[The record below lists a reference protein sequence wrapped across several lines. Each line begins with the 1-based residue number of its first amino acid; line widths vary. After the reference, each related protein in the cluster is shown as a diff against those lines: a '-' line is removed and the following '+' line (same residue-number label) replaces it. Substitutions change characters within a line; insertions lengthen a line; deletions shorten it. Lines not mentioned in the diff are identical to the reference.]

1 MDVSTAVERVRAR
14 LAKQL
19 NLATTSSTSASSS
32 ADESPEPPLDAGG
45 GGFEL
50 VTLQEWI
57 RKEGGGAGGGDVVK
71 CGGCEAPFLRGDE
84 ASICIACGSQ
94 RLTKLNN
101 SYNNNASTKL
111 DYKLS
116 IAFSRFLETI
126 HRSIEVGG
134 SMNHQIS
141 MDSSSADQASATTTS
156 KPPLQVASS
165 IPSNPVPELSRKSL
179 SALGRNTMVSPRS
192 RQNSSGQ
199 NSSLDERMKFSSS
212 STMDV
217 MANDFDDSLG
227 TQEEDKATD
236 TIFQKTEMLALSQ
249 GGGDQGTHQ
258 DVRFLENLE
267 GSNQASGST
276 ADFSFKAGAEAAD
289 DWGFVMSS
297 EVQPAGLVE
306 DDYSRPNNL
315 QKGVE
320 TEDLSATT
328 HNPEYDLSFFDT
340 LGVGSLKKE
349 VSAREIEAG
358 RNFWDDHT
366 EVQNLKTE
374 ESRRAMDRFA
384 SDASAFTTLSDSGSD
399 SGYNS
404 SEIPG
409 KRHMEPLVEVGGN
422 DMVAIDTLPIDTF
435 NKILISPESQ
445 LGNLQTGPM
454 PWASDPFSI
463 AGDIVDLFPLPLES
477 SNPTTNAP
485 NTVAVN
491 EASQPQLAVLAMD
504 DSEEWGDDDDFIWSQ
519 AEPAQQAIPRPN
531 DEVSLHEL
539 SGAPTSV
546 TKIQSSANES
556 WQGED
561 FLFDE
566 SQIGILI
573 SSTTRGSTSPNDTA
587 TKSFPIIGE
596 QLLLEDDNVFKNHL
610 ESVSVTKSETDSSL
624 VDQNGELL
632 NEFPSVTYQ
641 GEQQAS
647 HEESRLPEVFLVS
660 PAQPEEGH
668 RKPPG
673 SLSQSLSISNEVGLG
688 SLPFSTGDALFEDD
702 DIFKSLHVRSASYG
716 KAETKASPVDQ
727 NADSFKRSVSFGN
740 LQLPTT
746 QGDAVEDLL
755 SSLKLNSAPSNR
767 FAIKSITADQGD
779 GTDASK
785 RSLPRSISFGEI
797 NLEPDHQGEDMYDF
811 FPIQSHA
818 AKRNPMPENSS
829 GMTDHS
835 PSFTEQVPSQLGT
848 SMQVS
853 IGSSPSKDPFSF
865 IQASTVQ
872 SATTQPIV
880 SSVQDVINSN
890 DDDDDD
896 FEWKSAD
903 IPYVNASLVETQVAA
918 SPQTSRANG
927 NLFQWAHLSPL
938 SFSDPITSTSNP
950 STNGSRSHVFPLQG
964 GALVESPALSQIQT
978 ISSSRDAVPLSSK
991 VILNG
996 GWSVTAESSVSVDS
1010 FPLPQSMGLPSEHV
1024 YDSDDE
1030 FSDFVSPPPPPPPPS
1045 WRSLHPTT
1053 KAPLDMSWFEEQSQP
1068 SSKEGRDSGL
1078 FGDLMGIGF
1087 ANT

>member
-1 MDVSTAVERVRAR
+1 
-14 LAKQL
+14 
-19 NLATTSSTSASSS
+19 
-32 ADESPEPPLDAGG
+32 
-45 GGFEL
+45 
-50 VTLQEWI
+50 LQ
-57 RKEGGGAGGGDVVK
+57 
-71 CGGCEAPFLRGDE
+71 
-84 ASICIACGSQ
+84 
-94 RLTKLNN
+94 
-101 SYNNNASTKL
+101 
-111 DYKLS
+111 
-116 IAFSRFLETI
+116 
-126 HRSIEVGG
+126 
-134 SMNHQIS
+134 
-141 MDSSSADQASATTTS
+141 
-156 KPPLQVASS
+156 
-165 IPSNPVPELSRKSL
+165 
-179 SALGRNTMVSPRS
+179 
-192 RQNSSGQ
+192 
-199 NSSLDERMKFSSS
+199 
-212 STMDV
+212 
-217 MANDFDDSLG
+217 
-227 TQEEDKATD
+227 
-236 TIFQKTEMLALSQ
+236 
-249 GGGDQGTHQ
+249 
-258 DVRFLENLE
+258 
-267 GSNQASGST
+267 
-276 ADFSFKAGAEAAD
+276 
-289 DWGFVMSS
+289 
-297 EVQPAGLVE
+297 
-306 DDYSRPNNL
+306 
-315 QKGVE
+315 
-320 TEDLSATT
+320 
-328 HNPEYDLSFFDT
+328 
-340 LGVGSLKKE
+340 
-349 VSAREIEAG
+349 
-358 RNFWDDHT
+358 
-366 EVQNLKTE
+366 
-374 ESRRAMDRFA
+374 
-384 SDASAFTTLSDSGSD
+384 
-399 SGYNS
+399 
-404 SEIPG
+404 
-409 KRHMEPLVEVGGN
+409 
-422 DMVAIDTLPIDTF
+422 
-435 NKILISPESQ
+435 
-445 LGNLQTGPM
+445 
-454 PWASDPFSI
+454 
-463 AGDIVDLFPLPLES
+463 
-477 SNPTTNAP
+477 
-485 NTVAVN
+485 VAVN

-1053 KAPLDMSWFEEQSQP
+1053 KAPLDMYVCSPIYLMSIPCFRLCQCLSLVSRCVGFFGFSSGSVSQMGLDHFHCSIITSFETNL
-1068 SSKEGRDSGL
+1068 KFWG
-1078 FGDLMGIGF
+1078 
-1087 ANT
+1087 

>member
-797 NLEPDHQGEDMYDF
+797 NLEPDHQ
-811 FPIQSHA
+811 
-818 AKRNPMPENSS
+818 
-829 GMTDHS
+829 DHS

-1010 FPLPQSMGLPSEHV
+1010 FPLPQSMGLHSEHV

>member
-1 MDVSTAVERVRAR
+1 LTLIDP
-14 LAKQL
+14 L
-19 NLATTSSTSASSS
+19 NNLFCRFSS
-32 ADESPEPPLDAGG
+32 A
-45 GGFEL
+45 
-50 VTLQEWI
+50 LQ
-57 RKEGGGAGGGDVVK
+57 
-71 CGGCEAPFLRGDE
+71 
-84 ASICIACGSQ
+84 
-94 RLTKLNN
+94 
-101 SYNNNASTKL
+101 
-111 DYKLS
+111 
-116 IAFSRFLETI
+116 
-126 HRSIEVGG
+126 
-134 SMNHQIS
+134 
-141 MDSSSADQASATTTS
+141 
-156 KPPLQVASS
+156 
-165 IPSNPVPELSRKSL
+165 
-179 SALGRNTMVSPRS
+179 
-192 RQNSSGQ
+192 
-199 NSSLDERMKFSSS
+199 
-212 STMDV
+212 
-217 MANDFDDSLG
+217 
-227 TQEEDKATD
+227 
-236 TIFQKTEMLALSQ
+236 
-249 GGGDQGTHQ
+249 
-258 DVRFLENLE
+258 
-267 GSNQASGST
+267 
-276 ADFSFKAGAEAAD
+276 
-289 DWGFVMSS
+289 
-297 EVQPAGLVE
+297 
-306 DDYSRPNNL
+306 
-315 QKGVE
+315 
-320 TEDLSATT
+320 
-328 HNPEYDLSFFDT
+328 
-340 LGVGSLKKE
+340 
-349 VSAREIEAG
+349 
-358 RNFWDDHT
+358 
-366 EVQNLKTE
+366 
-374 ESRRAMDRFA
+374 
-384 SDASAFTTLSDSGSD
+384 
-399 SGYNS
+399 
-404 SEIPG
+404 
-409 KRHMEPLVEVGGN
+409 
-422 DMVAIDTLPIDTF
+422 
-435 NKILISPESQ
+435 
-445 LGNLQTGPM
+445 
-454 PWASDPFSI
+454 
-463 AGDIVDLFPLPLES
+463 
-477 SNPTTNAP
+477 
-485 NTVAVN
+485 VAVN
-491 EASQPQLAVLAMD
+491 EASQPQLTDLAMD

-519 AEPAQQAIPRPN
+519 AEPAQQASPRPN
-531 DEVSLHEL
+531 DEDPLHEL

-587 TKSFPIIGE
+587 TKSFPFIGE
-596 QLLLEDDNVFKNHL
+596 RLLLEDDNVFKNHL
-610 ESVSVTKSETDSSL
+610 ESVSVIKSETDSSL
-624 VDQNGELL
+624 VDPNGELL
-632 NEFPSVTYQ
+632 NGFPSVTYQ
-641 GEQQAS
+641 GEQQAR

-673 SLSQSLSISNEVGLG
+673 SLSQSLSFSNEVGLG

-746 QGDAVEDLL
+746 TQGDAVEDLL
-755 SSLKLNSAPSNR
+755 CSLKLNSAPSNR

-779 GTDASK
+779 GSDASK
-785 RSLPRSISFGEI
+785 CSLPRSISFGEI

-811 FPIQSHA
+811 FPIQSGA

-880 SSVQDVINSN
+880 SSVQDVIHSN
-890 DDDDDD
+890 DDDNDDD

-927 NLFQWAHLSPL
+927 NLIQWACLSPL

-950 STNGSRSHVFPLQG
+950 SSNGSQLHVFPLQG
-964 GALVESPALSQIQT
+964 RALVESPALSQIQT
-978 ISSSRDAVPLSSK
+978 ISSSRDAGSSSSK
-991 VILNG
+991 IILNG

-1010 FPLPQSMGLPSEHV
+1010 FPLPQSMGLPTEHV

-1030 FSDFVSPPPPPPPPS
+1030 FSDFVSPPPPPPPS

>member
-1 MDVSTAVERVRAR
+1 MDIPTAVERVRAR

-19 NLATTSSTSASSS
+19 NLATTSSTSAPSS
-32 ADESPEPPLDAGG
+32 ADESLEPPPDAGG

-57 RKEGGGAGGGDVVK
+57 RKEGAGAGGGDAVK
-71 CGGCEAPFLRGDE
+71 CGRCEAPFLRGDE
-84 ASICIACGSQ
+84 ASICIACGSR
-94 RLTKLNN
+94 RLTKLDN
-101 SYNNNASTKL
+101 SYNNNATTKL

-141 MDSSSADQASATTTS
+141 VDSSSADQASATTTS
-156 KPPLQVASS
+156 NPPLQVASL

-179 SALGRNTMVSPRS
+179 SALGRNAMVSPRS

-199 NSSLDERMKFSSS
+199 NSSVDERMKFSTS

-217 MANDFDDSLG
+217 TANDFDDFLG
-227 TQEEDKATD
+227 TPEEDKATD
-236 TIFQKTEMLALSQ
+236 TIFQKTELLALSQ
-249 GGGDQGTHQ
+249 GGGDQGTDQ

-276 ADFSFKAGAEAAD
+276 ADLSFKAEAEAD
-289 DWGFVMSS
+289 DEWGFVMSS

-328 HNPEYDLSFFDT
+328 HSPEYDLSFFDT
-340 LGVGSLKKE
+340 LGVGSSKKE
-349 VSAREIEAG
+349 ASAREIEAG

-366 EVQNLKTE
+366 EVQNLKMQ
-374 ESRRAMDRFA
+374 ESGTAMDRFA

-404 SEIPG
+404 SETVPG
-409 KRHMEPLVEVGGN
+409 KRHMEPLVEVGGD

-435 NKILISPESQ
+435 DKILISPESQ

-454 PWASDPFSI
+454 PWASDPFSG

-491 EASQPQLAVLAMD
+491 EASQPQLTDLAMD

-519 AEPAQQAIPRPN
+519 AEPAQQASPRPN
-531 DEVSLHEL
+531 DEDPLHEL

-587 TKSFPIIGE
+587 TKSFPFIGE
-596 QLLLEDDNVFKNHL
+596 RLLLEDDNVFKNHL
-610 ESVSVTKSETDSSL
+610 ESVSVIKSETDSSL
-624 VDQNGELL
+624 VDPNGELL
-632 NEFPSVTYQ
+632 NGFPSVTYQ
-641 GEQQAS
+641 GEQQAR

-673 SLSQSLSISNEVGLG
+673 SLSQSLSFSNEVGLG

-746 QGDAVEDLL
+746 TQGDAVEDLL
-755 SSLKLNSAPSNR
+755 CSLKLNSAPSNR

-779 GTDASK
+779 GSDASK
-785 RSLPRSISFGEI
+785 CSLPRSISFGEI
-797 NLEPDHQGEDMYDF
+797 NLEPDHQ
-811 FPIQSHA
+811 
-818 AKRNPMPENSS
+818 
-829 GMTDHS
+829 
-835 PSFTEQVPSQLGT
+835 
-848 SMQVS
+848 
-853 IGSSPSKDPFSF
+853 
-865 IQASTVQ
+865 
-872 SATTQPIV
+872 
-880 SSVQDVINSN
+880 VQDVIHSN
-890 DDDDDD
+890 DDDNDDD

-927 NLFQWAHLSPL
+927 NLIQWACLSPL

-950 STNGSRSHVFPLQG
+950 SSNGSQLHVFPLQG
-964 GALVESPALSQIQT
+964 RALVESPALSQIQT
-978 ISSSRDAVPLSSK
+978 ISSSRDAGSSSSK
-991 VILNG
+991 IILNG

-1010 FPLPQSMGLPSEHV
+1010 FPLPQSMGLPTEHV

-1030 FSDFVSPPPPPPPPS
+1030 FSDFVSPPPPPPPS

>member
-32 ADESPEPPLDAGG
+32 ADESPELPPDAGG

-101 SYNNNASTKL
+101 SYNNNATTKL

-141 MDSSSADQASATTTS
+141 VDSSSADQAAATSTS

-179 SALGRNTMVSPRS
+179 SAHGRNAMLSPRS

-217 MANDFDDSLG
+217 TANDFDDSLG

-249 GGGDQGTHQ
+249 GGGDQGTDQ

-276 ADFSFKAGAEAAD
+276 ADFSFKAEAEADD
-289 DWGFVMSS
+289 DWGFVTSS

-366 EVQNLKTE
+366 EVQNLKTQ
-374 ESRRAMDRFA
+374 ESRTGMDRFA
-384 SDASAFTTLSDSGSD
+384 SDASVFTTLSDSTSD

-404 SEIPG
+404 SETVPG
-409 KRHMEPLVEVGGN
+409 KRHMEPLVEVGGD

-435 NKILISPESQ
+435 DKILISPESQ

-454 PWASDPFSI
+454 PWASDPFSS

-485 NTVAVN
+485 DTVAVN
-491 EASQPQLAVLAMD
+491 EASQPQLADLAMD

-519 AEPAQQAIPRPN
+519 AEPAQQASPRPN
-531 DEVSLHEL
+531 DEDSLHEL

-556 WQGED
+556 WQEED
-561 FLFDE
+561 FIFDE

-596 QLLLEDDNVFKNHL
+596 RLLLEDDNVFKNHL

-632 NEFPSVTYQ
+632 NGFPSVTYQ
-641 GEQQAS
+641 GEQQAG
-647 HEESRLPEVFLVS
+647 HEESRLPEVFLVK

-673 SLSQSLSISNEVGLG
+673 SLSQSLSFSNEVGLG

-746 QGDAVEDLL
+746 TQGDAVEDLL
-755 SSLKLNSAPSNR
+755 SSLKQNSAPSNR

-779 GTDASK
+779 GSDASK
-785 RSLPRSISFGEI
+785 CSLPRSISFGEI
-797 NLEPDHQGEDMYDF
+797 NLEPDHQ
-811 FPIQSHA
+811 
-818 AKRNPMPENSS
+818 
-829 GMTDHS
+829 
-835 PSFTEQVPSQLGT
+835 
-848 SMQVS
+848 
-853 IGSSPSKDPFSF
+853 
-865 IQASTVQ
+865 
-872 SATTQPIV
+872 
-880 SSVQDVINSN
+880 VQDVINSN

-950 STNGSRSHVFPLQG
+950 LSNGSRSHVFPLQG
-964 GALVESPALSQIQT
+964 GALVESPALLQTQT
-978 ISSSRDAVPLSSK
+978 ISSSRDAVPSSSK

-996 GWSVTAESSVSVDS
+996 GLSVTAEASVSVDS

>member
-1 MDVSTAVERVRAR
+1 M
-14 LAKQL
+14 Q
-19 NLATTSSTSASSS
+19 
-32 ADESPEPPLDAGG
+32 
-45 GGFEL
+45 
-50 VTLQEWI
+50 
-57 RKEGGGAGGGDVVK
+57 
-71 CGGCEAPFLRGDE
+71 
-84 ASICIACGSQ
+84 
-94 RLTKLNN
+94 
-101 SYNNNASTKL
+101 
-111 DYKLS
+111 
-116 IAFSRFLETI
+116 
-126 HRSIEVGG
+126 
-134 SMNHQIS
+134 
-141 MDSSSADQASATTTS
+141 
-156 KPPLQVASS
+156 
-165 IPSNPVPELSRKSL
+165 
-179 SALGRNTMVSPRS
+179 
-192 RQNSSGQ
+192 
-199 NSSLDERMKFSSS
+199 
-212 STMDV
+212 
-217 MANDFDDSLG
+217 
-227 TQEEDKATD
+227 
-236 TIFQKTEMLALSQ
+236 
-249 GGGDQGTHQ
+249 
-258 DVRFLENLE
+258 
-267 GSNQASGST
+267 
-276 ADFSFKAGAEAAD
+276 
-289 DWGFVMSS
+289 
-297 EVQPAGLVE
+297 
-306 DDYSRPNNL
+306 
-315 QKGVE
+315 
-320 TEDLSATT
+320 
-328 HNPEYDLSFFDT
+328 
-340 LGVGSLKKE
+340 
-349 VSAREIEAG
+349 
-358 RNFWDDHT
+358 
-366 EVQNLKTE
+366 
-374 ESRRAMDRFA
+374 
-384 SDASAFTTLSDSGSD
+384 
-399 SGYNS
+399 
-404 SEIPG
+404 
-409 KRHMEPLVEVGGN
+409 
-422 DMVAIDTLPIDTF
+422 
-435 NKILISPESQ
+435 
-445 LGNLQTGPM
+445 
-454 PWASDPFSI
+454 
-463 AGDIVDLFPLPLES
+463 
-477 SNPTTNAP
+477 
-485 NTVAVN
+485 VAVN
-491 EASQPQLAVLAMD
+491 EASQPQLADLALD

-519 AEPAQQAIPRPN
+519 AEPAQQASPRPN
-531 DEVSLHEL
+531 DEDSLHEL
-539 SGAPTSV
+539 SGASTSV
-546 TKIQSSANES
+546 TKIQFSANES

-573 SSTTRGSTSPNDTA
+573 SSTTRGSTSPYDTA

-596 QLLLEDDNVFKNHL
+596 RLLLEDDNVFKNHL

-632 NEFPSVTYQ
+632 NGFPSVTYQ
-641 GEQQAS
+641 GEQEAS

-673 SLSQSLSISNEVGLG
+673 SLSQSLSFSNEVGLG

-767 FAIKSITADQGD
+767 FAIKSITADQGE
-779 GTDASK
+779 GSDASK
-785 RSLPRSISFGEI
+785 RSLPRSISFGEL

-811 FPIQSHA
+811 FPIQSRA

-835 PSFTEQVPSQLGT
+835 LSFTEQVPSQLGT

-890 DDDDDD
+890 DDDDD

-927 NLFQWAHLSPL
+927 NLFQWPHLSPL

-950 STNGSRSHVFPLQG
+950 SSNGSQSHVFPLQG
-964 GALVESPALSQIQT
+964 GALVDSPALLQNQT
-978 ISSSRDAVPLSSK
+978 ISSIRDAVPSSSK

-1010 FPLPQSMGLPSEHV
+1010 FPLPQSMGLPNEHV

-1053 KAPLDMSWFEEQSQP
+1053 KAPLDTYVCSPIYLMSIPSLGFGLCQCLSLVSRCVGFFGFSSGSVSQMDWITFTVQLLLHL
-1068 SSKEGRDSGL
+1068 R
-1078 FGDLMGIGF
+1078 
-1087 ANT
+1087 

>member
-1 MDVSTAVERVRAR
+1 
-14 LAKQL
+14 
-19 NLATTSSTSASSS
+19 
-32 ADESPEPPLDAGG
+32 
-45 GGFEL
+45 
-50 VTLQEWI
+50 LQ
-57 RKEGGGAGGGDVVK
+57 
-71 CGGCEAPFLRGDE
+71 
-84 ASICIACGSQ
+84 
-94 RLTKLNN
+94 
-101 SYNNNASTKL
+101 
-111 DYKLS
+111 
-116 IAFSRFLETI
+116 
-126 HRSIEVGG
+126 
-134 SMNHQIS
+134 
-141 MDSSSADQASATTTS
+141 
-156 KPPLQVASS
+156 
-165 IPSNPVPELSRKSL
+165 
-179 SALGRNTMVSPRS
+179 
-192 RQNSSGQ
+192 
-199 NSSLDERMKFSSS
+199 
-212 STMDV
+212 
-217 MANDFDDSLG
+217 
-227 TQEEDKATD
+227 
-236 TIFQKTEMLALSQ
+236 
-249 GGGDQGTHQ
+249 
-258 DVRFLENLE
+258 
-267 GSNQASGST
+267 
-276 ADFSFKAGAEAAD
+276 
-289 DWGFVMSS
+289 
-297 EVQPAGLVE
+297 
-306 DDYSRPNNL
+306 
-315 QKGVE
+315 
-320 TEDLSATT
+320 
-328 HNPEYDLSFFDT
+328 
-340 LGVGSLKKE
+340 
-349 VSAREIEAG
+349 
-358 RNFWDDHT
+358 
-366 EVQNLKTE
+366 
-374 ESRRAMDRFA
+374 
-384 SDASAFTTLSDSGSD
+384 
-399 SGYNS
+399 
-404 SEIPG
+404 
-409 KRHMEPLVEVGGN
+409 
-422 DMVAIDTLPIDTF
+422 
-435 NKILISPESQ
+435 
-445 LGNLQTGPM
+445 
-454 PWASDPFSI
+454 
-463 AGDIVDLFPLPLES
+463 
-477 SNPTTNAP
+477 
-485 NTVAVN
+485 VAVN
-491 EASQPQLAVLAMD
+491 EASQPQLADLALD

-519 AEPAQQAIPRPN
+519 AEPAQQASPRPN
-531 DEVSLHEL
+531 DEDSLHEL
-539 SGAPTSV
+539 SGASTSV
-546 TKIQSSANES
+546 TKIQFSANES

-573 SSTTRGSTSPNDTA
+573 SSTTRGSTSPYDTA

-596 QLLLEDDNVFKNHL
+596 RLLLEDDNVFKNHL

-632 NEFPSVTYQ
+632 NGFPSVTYQ
-641 GEQQAS
+641 GEQEAS

-673 SLSQSLSISNEVGLG
+673 SLSQSLSFSNEVGLG

-767 FAIKSITADQGD
+767 FAIKSITADQGE
-779 GTDASK
+779 GSDASK
-785 RSLPRSISFGEI
+785 RSLPRSISFGEL

-811 FPIQSHA
+811 FPIQSRA

-835 PSFTEQVPSQLGT
+835 LSFTEQVPSQLGT

-890 DDDDDD
+890 DDDDD

-927 NLFQWAHLSPL
+927 NLFQWPHLSPL

-950 STNGSRSHVFPLQG
+950 SSNGSQSHVFPLQG
-964 GALVESPALSQIQT
+964 GALVDSPALLQNQT
-978 ISSSRDAVPLSSK
+978 ISSIRDAVPSSSK

-1010 FPLPQSMGLPSEHV
+1010 FPLPQSMGLPNEHV

-1053 KAPLDMSWFEEQSQP
+1053 KAPLDTYVCSPIYLMSIPSLGFGLCQCLSLVSRCVGFFGFSSGSVSQMDWITFTVQLLLHL
-1068 SSKEGRDSGL
+1068 R
-1078 FGDLMGIGF
+1078 
-1087 ANT
+1087 

>member
-1 MDVSTAVERVRAR
+1 M
-14 LAKQL
+14 Q
-19 NLATTSSTSASSS
+19 
-32 ADESPEPPLDAGG
+32 
-45 GGFEL
+45 
-50 VTLQEWI
+50 
-57 RKEGGGAGGGDVVK
+57 
-71 CGGCEAPFLRGDE
+71 
-84 ASICIACGSQ
+84 
-94 RLTKLNN
+94 
-101 SYNNNASTKL
+101 
-111 DYKLS
+111 
-116 IAFSRFLETI
+116 
-126 HRSIEVGG
+126 
-134 SMNHQIS
+134 
-141 MDSSSADQASATTTS
+141 
-156 KPPLQVASS
+156 
-165 IPSNPVPELSRKSL
+165 
-179 SALGRNTMVSPRS
+179 
-192 RQNSSGQ
+192 
-199 NSSLDERMKFSSS
+199 
-212 STMDV
+212 
-217 MANDFDDSLG
+217 
-227 TQEEDKATD
+227 
-236 TIFQKTEMLALSQ
+236 
-249 GGGDQGTHQ
+249 
-258 DVRFLENLE
+258 
-267 GSNQASGST
+267 
-276 ADFSFKAGAEAAD
+276 
-289 DWGFVMSS
+289 
-297 EVQPAGLVE
+297 
-306 DDYSRPNNL
+306 
-315 QKGVE
+315 
-320 TEDLSATT
+320 
-328 HNPEYDLSFFDT
+328 
-340 LGVGSLKKE
+340 
-349 VSAREIEAG
+349 
-358 RNFWDDHT
+358 
-366 EVQNLKTE
+366 
-374 ESRRAMDRFA
+374 
-384 SDASAFTTLSDSGSD
+384 
-399 SGYNS
+399 
-404 SEIPG
+404 
-409 KRHMEPLVEVGGN
+409 
-422 DMVAIDTLPIDTF
+422 
-435 NKILISPESQ
+435 
-445 LGNLQTGPM
+445 
-454 PWASDPFSI
+454 
-463 AGDIVDLFPLPLES
+463 
-477 SNPTTNAP
+477 
-485 NTVAVN
+485 VAVN

-1010 FPLPQSMGLPSEHV
+1010 FPLPQSMGLHSEHV

-1053 KAPLDMSWFEEQSQP
+1053 KAPLDMYVCSPIYLMSIPCFRLCQCLSLVSRCVGFFGFSSGSVSQMGLDHFHCSIITSFETNL
-1068 SSKEGRDSGL
+1068 KFWG
-1078 FGDLMGIGF
+1078 
-1087 ANT
+1087 

>member
-1 MDVSTAVERVRAR
+1 
-14 LAKQL
+14 
-19 NLATTSSTSASSS
+19 
-32 ADESPEPPLDAGG
+32 
-45 GGFEL
+45 
-50 VTLQEWI
+50 LQ
-57 RKEGGGAGGGDVVK
+57 
-71 CGGCEAPFLRGDE
+71 
-84 ASICIACGSQ
+84 
-94 RLTKLNN
+94 
-101 SYNNNASTKL
+101 
-111 DYKLS
+111 
-116 IAFSRFLETI
+116 
-126 HRSIEVGG
+126 
-134 SMNHQIS
+134 
-141 MDSSSADQASATTTS
+141 
-156 KPPLQVASS
+156 
-165 IPSNPVPELSRKSL
+165 
-179 SALGRNTMVSPRS
+179 
-192 RQNSSGQ
+192 
-199 NSSLDERMKFSSS
+199 
-212 STMDV
+212 
-217 MANDFDDSLG
+217 
-227 TQEEDKATD
+227 
-236 TIFQKTEMLALSQ
+236 
-249 GGGDQGTHQ
+249 
-258 DVRFLENLE
+258 
-267 GSNQASGST
+267 
-276 ADFSFKAGAEAAD
+276 
-289 DWGFVMSS
+289 
-297 EVQPAGLVE
+297 
-306 DDYSRPNNL
+306 
-315 QKGVE
+315 
-320 TEDLSATT
+320 
-328 HNPEYDLSFFDT
+328 
-340 LGVGSLKKE
+340 
-349 VSAREIEAG
+349 
-358 RNFWDDHT
+358 
-366 EVQNLKTE
+366 
-374 ESRRAMDRFA
+374 
-384 SDASAFTTLSDSGSD
+384 
-399 SGYNS
+399 
-404 SEIPG
+404 
-409 KRHMEPLVEVGGN
+409 
-422 DMVAIDTLPIDTF
+422 
-435 NKILISPESQ
+435 
-445 LGNLQTGPM
+445 
-454 PWASDPFSI
+454 
-463 AGDIVDLFPLPLES
+463 
-477 SNPTTNAP
+477 
-485 NTVAVN
+485 VAVN
-491 EASQPQLAVLAMD
+491 EASQPQLADLALD

-519 AEPAQQAIPRPN
+519 AEPAQQASPRPN
-531 DEVSLHEL
+531 DEDSLHEL
-539 SGAPTSV
+539 SGASTSV
-546 TKIQSSANES
+546 TKIQFSANES

-573 SSTTRGSTSPNDTA
+573 SSTTRGSTSPYDTA

-596 QLLLEDDNVFKNHL
+596 RLLLEDDNVFKNHL

-632 NEFPSVTYQ
+632 NGFPSVTYQ
-641 GEQQAS
+641 GEQEAS

-673 SLSQSLSISNEVGLG
+673 SLSQSLSFSNEVGLG

-767 FAIKSITADQGD
+767 FAIKSITADQGE
-779 GTDASK
+779 GSDASK
-785 RSLPRSISFGEI
+785 RSLPRSISFGEL

-811 FPIQSHA
+811 FPIQSRA

-835 PSFTEQVPSQLGT
+835 LSFTEQVPSQLGT

-890 DDDDDD
+890 DDDDD

-927 NLFQWAHLSPL
+927 NLFQWPHLSPL

-950 STNGSRSHVFPLQG
+950 SSNGSQSHVFPLQG
-964 GALVESPALSQIQT
+964 GALVDSPALLQNQT
-978 ISSSRDAVPLSSK
+978 ISSIRDAVPSSSK

-1010 FPLPQSMGLPSEHV
+1010 FPLPQSMGLPNEHV

-1053 KAPLDMSWFEEQSQP
+1053 KAPLDTSWFEEQSQP